1 MYYNI
6 KIKANGSEFS
16 LESNSKEITQREMD
30 LYFADMFGASLEFR
44 SQIKK
49 IEITNPQVKSIND
62 FENANLEAQ
71 MAMSAPQKVEIPIEK
86 PMDAYESFK
95 NMELEYTPTQLPN
108 QTQTPAQTLVPE
120 PSESYPTYPAFSQE
134 PSIDF
139 TPNSFEQNEITQPY
153 FNSDEFSQTPTMAEF
168 QEQSSAQINEQPS
181 IIEQIQEQPIF
192 IEEIQEEPT
201 FAQDIQNESTT
212 VEKIEEQPS
221 IVEKIEEQPPIPQNE
236 IDELINMAQKKLE
249 MVDTNSKIESI
260 LFPNEKT
267 NDLEKLSINAK
278 KGLKMASATH
288 EEQKVMFENN
298 NQALINDIFNSN
310 QQENPS
316 YQVDLNK
323 IEATLAPMDSNDS
336 MPTLEPME
344 YSQQSTPAIDF
355 NQYIS
360 NFNTNELTEQFVI
373 CAYFVKYILREPSFT
388 MKFINGK
395 LFAATGK
402 IADMSIVDDLVQKEY
417 IKIIETP
424 SSRTYCISQKGEEYF
439 HNLK

>member
-30 LYFADMFGASLEFR
+30 LYFANMFGASLEFR

-71 MAMSAPQKVEIPIEK
+71 MAINTPQKVEIPDEK

-108 QTQTPAQTLVPE
+108 QTQTAVQTLIPE
-120 PSESYPTYPAFSQE
+120 PSENYPTFSQK
-134 PSIDF
+134 PSIEAF
-139 TPNSFEQNEITQPY
+139 VPSSFEQNEITQPY

-168 QEQSSAQINEQPS
+168 QEQNFLQINEQPS
-181 IIEQIQEQPIF
+181 FINQVQEQPIF
-192 IEEIQEEPT
+192 IEEAQEEPTFIQNIQEEPT
-201 FAQDIQNESTT
+201 FAEKVEQQPSV
-212 VEKIEEQPS
+212 VEKM
-221 IVEKIEEQPPIPQNE
+221 EEQPPIPQNE
-236 IDELINMAQKKLE
+236 IDELISMAQKKLE

-278 KGLKMASATH
+278 KGLKIASTTH
-288 EEQKVMFENN
+288 EEQKAMFENN
-298 NQALINDIFNSN
+298 NQAIINDIFNSS
-310 QQENPS
+310 QQENNPLN
-316 YQVDLNK
+316 QVDLNK
-323 IEATLAPMDSNDS
+323 IEATLTPMDSNDS

-344 YSQQSTPAIDF
+344 YNQQNTPIDF

-360 NFNTNELTEQFVI
+360 NFNNSELTDQFI
-373 CAYFVKYILREPSFT
+373 ISAYYVKYILREPSFT

-417 IKIIETP
+417 IKVIETP
-424 SSRTYCISQKGEEYF
+424 SSRTYCISQKGEDYF
-439 HNLK
+439 RNLK

>member
-16 LESNSKEITQREMD
+16 LESNSREITQREMD

-71 MAMSAPQKVEIPIEK
+71 MAINTPQKVEIPAEK

-108 QTQTPAQTLVPE
+108 QTQTPVQTLIPE
-120 PSESYPTYPAFSQE
+120 PSENYPTYPAFSRE
-134 PSIDF
+134 PSIEAF
-139 TPNSFEQNEITQPY
+139 ATNSFEPNEITQPY
-153 FNSDEFSQTPTMAEF
+153 FNSNEFTQTPTMAEF
-168 QEQSSAQINEQPS
+168 QEQNTHLQMNEQPS
-181 IIEQIQEQPIF
+181 FIEQIREQPIF
-192 IEEIQEEPT
+192 IEDTQEEPS
-201 FAQDIQNESTT
+201 FAQNAQ
-212 VEKIEEQPS
+212 EEPS

-288 EEQKVMFENN
+288 EEQKAMFENN
-298 NQALINDIFNSN
+298 NQTLINDIFNSN
-310 QQENPS
+310 PQENNS
-316 YQVDLNK
+316 LNQVDLNK
-323 IEATLAPMDSNDS
+323 IEATLTPMDSNDS

-344 YSQQSTPAIDF
+344 YNQQNTAIDF

-360 NFNTNELTEQFVI
+360 NFNNSELTDQFLI
-373 CAYFVKYILREPSFT
+373 CAYYVKYILREPSFT